1 MDFVDSEDALYK
13 ELWHACAGPL
23 VTVPSV
29 GERVFYFPQGHLEQV
44 LLLSACFIFFP
55 WLKFD
60 IWWLFVFLLCSFFQT
75 CSVCRFDCFWRVY
88 LLQFCYLF
96 FLSFLLFRF
105 WLAWFCSCLTRWRRQ
120 LIRWLTNRCRP
131 MILERKFF
139 AVWLMFNWRY
149 LFNHISHKV
158 WYSMVLFLHLWC

>member
-60 IWWLFVFLLCSFFQT
+60 I
-75 CSVCRFDCFWRVY
+75 
-88 LLQFCYLF
+88 
-96 FLSFLLFRF
+96 
-105 WLAWFCSCLTRWRRQ
+105 
-120 LIRWLTNRCRP
+120 
-131 MILERKFF
+131 
-139 AVWLMFNWRY
+139 
-149 LFNHISHKV
+149 
-158 WYSMVLFLHLWC
+158 